1 MSTAPNTLDLHPQ
14 PDTDVDMIS
23 PCPEALDDLVAQ
35 LLISNVDA
43 STQTDLHLPPSVNIQ
58 VIIIPSLLGPL
69 NTPDLTPPPSPKID
83 KPSSEDSRPKG
94 KRPAYCNYC
103 RRRGHLIE
111 ECRTRQRNNSRR
123 GIKRQRVE

>member
-1 MSTAPNTLDLHPQ
+1 MRQIDTSPVQVTVSTAPNTLDLHPQ

-69 NTPDLTPPPSPKID
+69 FLKHSRLNTSSKPKNRQTIW
-83 KPSSEDSRPKG
+83 
-94 KRPAYCNYC
+94 
-103 RRRGHLIE
+103 RR
-111 ECRTRQRNNSRR
+111 Q
-123 GIKRQRVE
+123 